1 MKHDSENPDNIP
13 QWSVCVEGEKV
24 FTGSYEDAVWRAQAE
39 EDRHPDDAEV
49 ILETAEAKTATET
62 PVVATRDKM
71 ERLALQHPNLIMYSP
86 VTGETCSANPGDYFW
101 RDPHTPFT
109 DEDGEKMLLGVQT
122 SEITP
127 VTEEPTA
134 SVDVPFEPQFGEM
147 SHAQLLTIA
156 RRYHQMLAEV
166 EAFAPD
172 SECEEA
178 GDLLVIDE
186 VERDESDQTYIALYG
201 ARQRQADMTKQTPY
215 ILGEVQ

>member
-1 MKHDSENPDNIP
+1 MN
-13 QWSVCVEGEKV
+13 
-24 FTGSYEDAVWRAQAE
+24 
-39 EDRHPDDAEV
+39 
-49 ILETAEAKTATET
+49 TATET

-101 RDPHTPFT
+101 REPHMPFT
-109 DEDGEKMLLGVQT
+109 DEDGEAMLLGVRT

-127 VTEEPTA
+127 VMEEPTA

-156 RRYHQMLAEV
+156 RRYHVMLGEV
-166 EAFAPD
+166 EALSYG

-178 GDLLVIDE
+178 GDSLTVDD
-186 VERDESDQTYIALYG
+186 VERDESDQTYVTLWAT
-201 ARQRQADMTKQTPY
+201 RQKQNDATKYFPY
-215 ILGEVQ
+215 IIGEV